1 MVENHR
7 HVLQY
12 QYSDL
17 DQFQRENLMIV
28 LMSAFNK
35 GPGPTWR
42 EHMMVGS
49 WLFQNMSSRSLK
61 YHHHHLHD
69 LLNDVDIPVAGP
81 LRVVLQ
87 LHSLRVVPE
96 APGKFTSSD

>member
-1 MVENHR
+1 
-7 HVLQY
+7 
-12 QYSDL
+12 
-17 DQFQRENLMIV
+17 
-28 LMSAFNK
+28 
-35 GPGPTWR
+35 
-42 EHMMVGS
+42 MMVGS

-87 LHSLRVVPE
+87 LYSLSVVPE
-96 APGKFTSSD
+96 APGKLTMSD